1 MNDVIPSD
9 KTMAVSKLDW
19 RQHAY
24 RADLADA
31 RLRSQ
36 VRAEAFVDGWP
47 AEVGNT
53 ALPLLRR
60 PSLDAPMDSQV
71 LPGEAVR
78 VFEKS
83 DDWAWVQCGH
93 DGYVGY
99 VASNG
104 LTKPAAEPATHVVC
118 ARETVVLSDAEQV
131 CAPLYNLSMG
141 TAVRVTETGKRFHTL
156 ASGGYVFA
164 EHLRAVDAIEADW
177 VDVAQRL
184 MGLPYL
190 WGGRGASGIDCSGLV
205 QVALAA
211 CGIGCP
217 RDSDQQAAG
226 LGQAV
231 ALDPAL
237 WRRGDAIY
245 VRGHVVLDA
254 GDGSVIHATG
264 YRWSVI
270 VEERQQC
277 LDRLAR
283 MDRPVIAV
291 RRPEVASDA

>member
-1 MNDVIPSD
+1 
-9 KTMAVSKLDW
+9 MAASKLDW

-24 RADLADA
+24 RADLPDA
-31 RLRSQ
+31 RLRGQ
-36 VRAEAFVDGWP
+36 VQAATFVDGWL
-47 AEVGNT
+47 AVVGDT

-60 PSLDAPMDSQV
+60 PNLDAPMDSQL

-83 DDWAWVQCGH
+83 GGWAWVQCGH

-99 VASNG
+99 VASDG
-104 LTKPAAEPATHVVC
+104 LTEPAAEPVTHVVS
-118 ARETVVLSDAEQV
+118 ARETVVLSDADQV
-131 CAPLYNLSMG
+131 CAPLFNLSMG
-141 TAVRVTETGKRFHTL
+141 TAVRVTETGKRFHKL

-177 VDVAQRL
+177 VAVAQRL

-190 WGGRGASGIDCSGLV
+190 WGGRGAGGIDCSGLV
-205 QVALAA
+205 QVVLAA

-245 VRGHVVLDA
+245 VRGHVVLDV
-254 GDGSVIHATG
+254 GDGRVIHATG

-270 VEERQQC
+270 EEERQQC
-277 LDRLAR
+277 LDRLAQLG
-283 MDRPVIAV
+283 RPVVAV
-291 RRPEVASDA
+291 RRPAVLA